1 MEIKEKKELGW
12 NPSRVLFGLSRIGYN
27 TSSALCDI
35 VDNSFGA
42 DAKNIQIIA
51 VKRDSELAE
60 TAKNNIKEYCIIDD
74 GKGMSEEEI
83 LEALKLGADD
93 TNYETNSLSKFGLG
107 LKSASFSQGDILE
120 VISSK
125 DGESFEKFCVSM
137 PEIEKH
143 KQYFAYRLKL
153 TKIDKELIKKY
164 ISKSG
169 TIIRIGEVRQM
180 NHPSYK
186 ITREELEKK
195 LGIIYY
201 YKIQDEVK
209 IFLNDIL
216 INPYDVLH
224 IDEANSNGESL
235 DPNTWDG
242 KSVRWLEKPKQ
253 IILDLENQVKAQI
266 EATQLPHPPR
276 VFIEDKIPQNE
287 TRKKYQIE
295 AGNYGFY
302 VYRNGRLISWAEKF
316 GIIPQDQDLYS
327 FRGRVLIDETADD
340 ALNIDVKK
348 SSITLSESSLSILD
362 TLSNLIKKNSK
373 DAWNSS
379 KAAVSIQ
386 ESNSSTEKSNEIAE
400 RTIIDLI
407 PPGSDITEKEAI
419 EVATKVSEKQ
429 RKKIK
434 DHIKSVNQIEEVDE
448 TTLEDFNKNSNP
460 LAEYIY
466 RVPTLPDNV
475 LWSPFYNGEK
485 VTVQINLM
493 HRFAQQVYQ
502 NNERNRDMHI
512 IIDLFMHNLAASEL
526 HMYNVLT
533 KKGFSIDQI
542 DNIFLEYRLTVSDIL
557 AKMCRDSS
565 NSLPPYD
572 NN

>member
-1 MEIKEKKELGW
+1 M
-12 NPSRVLFGLSRIGYN
+12 
-27 TSSALCDI
+27 
-35 VDNSFGA
+35 
-42 DAKNIQIIA
+42 
-51 VKRDSELAE
+51 
-60 TAKNNIKEYCIIDD
+60 
-74 GKGMSEEEI
+74 
-83 LEALKLGADD
+83 
-93 TNYETNSLSKFGLG
+93 
-107 LKSASFSQGDILE
+107 
-120 VISSK
+120 
-125 DGESFEKFCVSM
+125 
-137 PEIEKH
+137 
-143 KQYFAYRLKL
+143 
-153 TKIDKELIKKY
+153 
-164 ISKSG
+164 
-169 TIIRIGEVRQM
+169 
-180 NHPSYK
+180 
-186 ITREELEKK
+186 
-195 LGIIYY
+195 
-201 YKIQDEVK
+201 
-209 IFLNDIL
+209 
-216 INPYDVLH
+216 
-224 IDEANSNGESL
+224 
-235 DPNTWDG
+235 
-242 KSVRWLEKPKQ
+242 
-253 IILDLENQVKAQI
+253 
-266 EATQLPHPPR
+266 
-276 VFIEDKIPQNE
+276 
-287 TRKKYQIE
+287 
-295 AGNYGFY
+295 
-302 VYRNGRLISWAEKF
+302 
-316 GIIPQDQDLYS
+316 
-327 FRGRVLIDETADD
+327 
-340 ALNIDVKK
+340 
-348 SSITLSESSLSILD
+348 
-362 TLSNLIKKNSK
+362 IKKNSK
-373 DAWNSS
+373 DAWNISS
-379 KAAVSIQ
+379 AAVSIQ

-429 RKKIK
+429 KKKIK

-565 NSLPPYD
+565 SSLPPYD